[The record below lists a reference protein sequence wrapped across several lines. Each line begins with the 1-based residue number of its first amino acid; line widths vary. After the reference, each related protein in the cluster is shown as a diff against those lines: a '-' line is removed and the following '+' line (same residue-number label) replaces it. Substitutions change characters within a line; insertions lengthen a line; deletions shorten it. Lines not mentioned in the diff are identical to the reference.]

1 MPIVFVHGV
10 NNRREDP
17 DYEPRRKVTEQF
29 LRKCFQGAVINGK
42 TFAAVN
48 PYFPYW
54 GDLGAKFAW
63 NMQSLPSGEMDAL
76 GPGVEASLRPL
87 VAAVRDLVE
96 SPGKASDQPLLAVA
110 QQSFP
115 RAVDILVELLLL
127 SPGAATADQV
137 AEFILALQHYA
148 AAFEPPMPPPA
159 WLANIQ
165 TDEQFHGRLIA
176 EAQNV
181 LAASPQALG
190 GFGAVGN
197 ALAAGAARLKQATKA
212 VAGKILDKVG
222 DLASTKVLAWS
233 RGSLNAT
240 IGRFFGDVFMYLNG
254 RGDQAAPGEI
264 PSRILAAVDQ
274 AIAAAPAN
282 EPLVIMAHSLG
293 GVISF
298 DLLTHFRPALKVD
311 LFITVG
317 SQVPHFEEMKLY
329 RESQPGIPSV
339 ATPRAPK
346 PANLKHW
353 INVFDEV
360 DIFSYSCKKI
370 FADVQDFAYDTQ
382 TYVIKAH
389 GAYFEQP
396 RFYDRI
402 RSRVDGLPTV

>member
-1 MPIVFVHGV
+1 MPIIFVHGV

-17 DYEPRRKVTEQF
+17 DYEPRRMVTDRF

-42 TFAAVN
+42 TFATVN
-48 PYFPYW
+48 PVFPYW

-76 GPGVEASLRPL
+76 GPGVDAALRPL
-87 VAAVRDLVE
+87 VSAVRDLVE

-110 QQSFP
+110 QRSFP
-115 RAVDILVELLLL
+115 RAVDIIVELLLL

-137 AEFILALQHYA
+137 ADFILALQHYA
-148 AAFEPPMPPPA
+148 AAYEPPKPPPA
-159 WLANIQ
+159 WLANLQ

-176 EAQNV
+176 ETQNA
-181 LAASPQALG
+181 LAAGPQALG

-197 ALAAGAARLKQATKA
+197 ALAAGAAKLKQATKA

-222 DLASTKVLAWS
+222 DFASTKALAWS
-233 RGSLNAT
+233 RNSLNAT
-240 IGRFFGDVFMYLNG
+240 LGRFFGDVFIYLNG
-254 RGDQAAPGEI
+254 RGNQAAPGEI
-264 PSRILAAVDQ
+264 PSRILGSWKD

-298 DLLTHFRPALKVD
+298 DLLTHFLPGLKVD

-329 RESQPGIPSV
+329 RQSQSGIPGPGV
-339 ATPRAPK
+339 PRAPK
-346 PANLKHW
+346 PANLKNW

-370 FADVQDFAYDTQ
+370 FDDVQDFAYDTQ

-402 RSRVDGLPTV
+402 RSRVDGLPKL